1 MSLSNNPSRRQST
14 VSLRLARAVVAGA
27 LLSGAVG
34 SIGFGVVPAPAPS
47 ARPID
52 HPCDNVIVRINAAR
66 EAARAADRRGDYE
79 QVQINLDNSLAAE
92 AQGRAQGCLAED

>member
-1 MSLSNNPSRRQST
+1 MSLSDNPSRRQST

-27 LLSGAVG
+27 LLSGAAG
-34 SIGFGVVPAPAPS
+34 SIGFGVVLAPAAS

-52 HPCDNVIVRINAAR
+52 HPCDNVIVRIN
-66 EAARAADRRGDYE
+66 AARAADRRGDYE

-92 AQGRAQGCLAED
+92 AQARAQGCLAED